1 MARTP
6 SQNVLFCGTS
16 PGDDQFEPPG
26 RGIAKK
32 LLEHLRAEKFVAVE
46 EDNWRDGGWSID
58 VTVKDGALQV
68 AIAQAGET
76 DTWIAKVAPLSEPG
90 MIAQLF
96 GRKFVDR
103 TSEVLA
109 VSRAIDG
116 GLRRAGYTGI
126 LWCIDGF
133 PNEINST
140 PEPIDPWTRVK

>member
-1 MARTP
+1 MARTS
-6 SQNVLFCGTS
+6 SQNVLFHGAS
-16 PGDDQFEPPG
+16 PGDDRFEPPG
-26 RGIAKK
+26 RTIAKK
-32 LLEHLRAEKFVAVE
+32 LLEHLRAENFVAAD

-58 VTVKDGALQV
+58 VSVKDCVLQV

-76 DTWIAKVAPLSEPG
+76 DTWIAQVAPLSEPG

-116 GLRRAGYTGI
+116 GLRQAGHTGI
-126 LWCIDGF
+126 LWCLDGF
-133 PNEINST
+133 PDEASGT
-140 PEPIDPWTRVK
+140 PEPIDPRTRAK